1 MKHLSETEL
10 AAIRA
15 VCERRH
21 VRNLYIFG
29 SVLTEQFNSESDIDF
44 LVELE
49 DTEPEDY
56 ADNYFDLCDD
66 LESLLGRKV
75 DVVTLKSVRNP
86 YFKASVFKS
95 RQLVYSA

>member
-1 MKHLSETEL
+1 MK
-10 AAIRA
+10 
-15 VCERRH
+15 
-21 VRNLYIFG
+21 
-29 SVLTEQFNSESDIDF
+29 Q
-44 LVELE
+44 
-49 DTEPEDY
+49 PEDY